1 MRKSN
6 KVKQLGKKSSHRKSM
21 IKTQLTMLFEE
32 GKVET
37 TSAKAKVL
45 KARADKLMSRVKNW
59 SKEELEK
66 TRYIRKKLNNKDSE
80 ENIEKYLKDYDEK
93 VRIVKIGYRK
103 GDNAE
108 LSEVFLEDFDKLL
121 KDK

>member
-6 KVKQLGKKSSHRKSM
+6 KVKQLGKKSSHRKAM
-21 IKTQLTMLFEE
+21 IKTQLTMLFER

-37 TSAKAKVL
+37 TTAKAKVL
-45 KARADKLMSRVKNW
+45 KSKASKLIDRVKNW
-59 SKEELEK
+59 SKADREK
-66 TRYIRKKLNNKDSE
+66 ARYLKKYLNNEDAID
-80 ENIEKYLKDYDEK
+80 NIERYLKDYDDK
-93 VRIVKIGYRK
+93 VRIVKVRFRK

-121 KDK
+121 KGK